1 MLKYRFMKGLAE
13 EAVNQHSFK
22 RRDILKDIELEYKV
36 VGSGKSI
43 LILETGIGGSFYN
56 WYPFIQE
63 IQEHFTIVMY
73 HRAGYGNSPV
83 SKELRT
89 TKNIAEELYGLIKRI
104 GITEKFVL
112 IGHSFG
118 GLCVQ
123 QFSKMY
129 PNKIKGVIL
138 IDSTSYNFNKLY
150 NLDIPVMNS
159 LISIDKMVEN
169 NMENS
174 NKSKE
179 ELNIKFKN
187 MIVEYKNTLPYSEA
201 KDYEELITNPLF
213 FKTIAKEFEN
223 WGISS
228 ENILEMGDF
237 PNIPLIVIA
246 RDKAVSVKAFV
257 EHDIPVEEAILYE
270 DTWRELQIELSHSSK
285 KGEIVI
291 AEGSDHD
298 VHLDRPDIIIQCL
311 KRFL

>member
-1 MLKYRFMKGLAE
+1 M
-13 EAVNQHSFK
+13 
-22 RRDILKDIELEYKV
+22 KDIELEYKV

-63 IQEHFTIVMY
+63 IKEDFKIVMY

-83 SKELRT
+83 SKEFRT
-89 TKNIAEELYGLIKRI
+89 TKNIAEELYELIERI
-104 GITEKFVL
+104 DITEKFVL

-179 ELNIKFKN
+179 ELKIKFKN
-187 MIVEYKNTLPYSEA
+187 MIVEYENTLPYSEA

-223 WGISS
+223 WKISS
-228 ENILEMGDF
+228 DNILEMGDF

>member
-1 MLKYRFMKGLAE
+1 M
-13 EAVNQHSFK
+13 
-22 RRDILKDIELEYKV
+22 KDIELEYKV

-63 IQEHFTIVMY
+63 IQEDFTIVMY

-89 TKNIAEELYGLIKRI
+89 TKNIAEELYELIDRI

-129 PNKIKGVIL
+129 SHKIKGVIL

-187 MIVEYKNTLPYSEA
+187 MIVEYENTLPYSEA

-228 ENILEMGDF
+228 ENILELGDF
-237 PNIPLIVIA
+237 PNIPLIVIT

-285 KGEIVI
+285 KGELVI

-298 VHLDRPDIIIQCL
+298 IHIDRPDIIIQCL

>member
-1 MLKYRFMKGLAE
+1 MKGLAE
-13 EAVNQHSFK
+13 ETLNQHSLK
-22 RRDILKDIELEYKV
+22 RRDFLKDIELEYKV

-63 IQEHFTIVMY
+63 IKEDFKIVMY

-83 SKELRT
+83 SKEFRT
-89 TKNIAEELYGLIKRI
+89 TKNIAEELYELIERI
-104 GITEKFVL
+104 DITEKFVL

-179 ELNIKFKN
+179 ELKIKFKN
-187 MIVEYKNTLPYSEA
+187 MIVEYENTLPYSEA

-223 WGISS
+223 WKISS
-228 ENILEMGDF
+228 DNILEMGDF

>member
-1 MLKYRFMKGLAE
+1 MKRLAE
-13 EAVNQHSFK
+13 GAVNQHSLK
-22 RRDILKDIELEYKV
+22 RRDFLKDIELEYKV

-63 IQEHFTIVMY
+63 IQEDFTIVMY

-89 TKNIAEELYGLIKRI
+89 TKNIAEELYELIDRI

-129 PNKIKGVIL
+129 SHKIKGVIL

-187 MIVEYKNTLPYSEA
+187 MIVEYENTLPYSEA

-228 ENILEMGDF
+228 ENILELGDF
-237 PNIPLIVIA
+237 PNIPLIVIT

-285 KGEIVI
+285 KGELVI

-298 VHLDRPDIIIQCL
+298 IHIDRPDIIIQCL